1 MVVLLGGV
9 AGDPCAQRDQRKVA
23 AGSLCKAAPHQHGAV
38 LLRKLLRNGSDDIR
52 GVVHHTVLILVQLT
66 DDILH
71 GGVALDE
78 IQHFKAGGHDGVFPA
93 GIDKGRGV
101 AHVQGIGDVGIVG
114 AVRFCVLE
122 GQQAAFQRRC
132 GLQSAGACNGGKHTH
147 HLERIFQLLGVLLQ
161 LFIQTVEAVH
171 IQNKNVLGAVL
182 REKRHQPVFIG
193 VAVCLHDAVGVSD
206 QKQGVPL
213 GHSLPGHIVVK
224 SIAGVVQHPDVLPL
238 LDIGHRMHHA
248 GGIAD
253 ICLTGQ
259 IIPLPQPAVQCAEE
273 IGFRNVAQV
282 LETVARI
289 LDLRQTEIDPGFLCL
304 CSQFFQLSEG
314 IGQLPAVFL
323 QQGLVVGDAVAVVGR
338 GQQVDGTVV
347 EHVLQTGLHIVIRKI
362 VAGKVQQ
369 LVGDQIAPGV
379 VVGQGADVRQVA
391 RRKHILQTGGGVIA
405 AVGHDL
411 DVHFRVNA
419 VYLLNKGFYLLI
431 RCHKGDG
438 FVSSVFFSRFG
449 LSAAAGGQRCR
460 CRSNAA
466 DLQKRAA
473 GDLFHHINILSHI
486 FGKQYCAGAVAQ
498 CCLSCSYTSHRN
510 SGACGLSA
518 RGFAPS
524 FHKMTV

>member
-1 MVVLLGGV
+1 MVVLIGGV

-23 AGSLCKAAPHQHGAV
+23 AGSLCKAAAYQHGAV

-71 GGVALDE
+71 GGVALHE
-78 IQHFKAGGHDGVFPA
+78 VQHFKAGGHEGVFPA

-101 AHVQGIGDVGIVG
+101 ACVQGIGDVGIVG
-114 AVRFCVLE
+114 AVCLCTLE

-147 HLERIFQLLGVLLQ
+147 HLERIFQLLGVLFQ

-171 IQNKNVLGAVL
+171 IQHKNVLGAVL
-182 REKRHQPVFIG
+182 GKIGHQAEFIG
-193 VAVCLHDAVGVSD
+193 VAVCLHNAVGVSD
-206 QKQGVPL
+206 QKQGIPL
-213 GHSLPGHIVVK
+213 GHPLQGHIVVK

-238 LDIGHRMHHA
+238 FDIRHCLHHA
-248 GGIAD
+248 GGVAD
-253 ICLTGQ
+253 VCLAGK
-259 IIPLPQPAVQCAEE
+259 IILLPQSAVQCAKE
-273 IGFRNVAQV
+273 IGICNVAQI
-282 LETVARI
+282 LETGARI
-289 LDLRQTEIDPGFLCL
+289 LDLRQAEIDPGFLGF
-304 CSQFFQLSEG
+304 CSQHFQLGER
-314 IGQLPAVFL
+314 IGQFPAVFL

-369 LVGDQIAPGV
+369 FVGDQIDLGV

-391 RRKHILQTGGGVIA
+391 RRKHILQAGGGVIA

-419 VYLLNKGFYLLI
+419 VHLLNKGFYLLI

-438 FVSSVFFSRFG
+438 FVRICCFAFS
-449 LSAAAGGQRCR
+449 LAAAAGGQRCR
-460 CRSNAA
+460 GSCNAA
-466 DLQKRAA
+466 SLQKGAA
-473 GDLFHHINILSHI
+473 GDLFYHINILSSH
-486 FGKQYCAGAVAQ
+486 FRKAVLRK
-498 CCLSCSYTSHRN
+498 CR
-510 SGACGLSA
+510 SA
-518 RGFAPS
+518 VLP
-524 FHKMTV
+524 